1 MGMGAEV
8 FVSYSSQDRDRVIP
22 VVEYLRSLGI
32 SVWVDE
38 GNIHAADL
46 WSEQIVQAIAGCQVM
61 VVMLS
66 GNSTDSHNVVK
77 EAMLASEQKKALLP
91 VYLESAE
98 IPARLQYQLAGIQH
112 LELYGQGEEQVLS
125 DLVTGLKKR
134 GVLGGGDEV
143 VATRS
148 MSIKRHEKPKSTAVS
163 AQPSGSLA
171 KPIAWALA
179 LCVLILLGLLLSKRP
194 PAHTMDSMEVKQT
207 SGVGRIHLKISIPEE
222 YPMAKPTDMPFGVA
236 WRMLAISPNG
246 KHLTYVCMHEN
257 ERHLCLRSL
266 SDDTFQLLKG
276 SNGAVHP
283 FFSPDENWVGFL
295 SEKKIKKIEISSG
308 LLAEVCD
315 AKNPY
320 AGATWGDEGKI
331 YFGDSEGSQFLK
343 VDENGGEPEFVSKV
357 ILNAFSP
364 SVVSNGKGVVLSSP
378 GINVDRAPFSVYFV
392 PSTGDNPLKLLDGRA
407 PSWFGG
413 KHLITVDDNQLR
425 LTEFD
430 IETFKPLGE
439 TKTILNSKIR
449 NDRDSAQ
456 YSISQNNI
464 LAFIEGNSKPEL
476 NLSLLDPTKKES
488 VSLSERRQQ
497 YGQFS
502 VSPSGEKVAVEIVD
516 NQIYSINIFDIKRG
530 RFSSFLNS
538 KHNYAPFWGVD
549 GEKLYYT
556 SNRTDLSEFGLY
568 VYDFEK
574 QKEEEIIL
582 DGETMGRLHVS
593 SVSMDGNMIL
603 CFGEQK
609 GTRSGE
615 LYYVDFSQR
624 KQYQLTENRLQEWGG
639 VFSPDEKWLAYTSE
653 KDMEGSFAIYL
664 NRFPEM
670 NQEIRI
676 STGGGEEPKW
686 LPDGSGVYYRNGS
699 LWLKVALDL
708 EGEPEI
714 GEPELF
720 FEGDYVNVWGP
731 SHDIF
736 PDGRILLLKGEEWVP
751 PTEIDVIIN
760 ALDLE
765 P

>member
-1 MGMGAEV
+1 MGAEV

-22 VVEYLRSLGI
+22 VVDYLRSSGI

-143 VATRS
+143 VAKRS

-171 KPIAWALA
+171 KPIAWVLA
-179 LCVLILLGLLLSKRP
+179 LCVLVLLGLLLSKRP
-194 PAHTMDSMEVKQT
+194 PAHTMDSTEVKQN
-207 SGVGRIHLKISIPEE
+207 SGVGRIHLKIPIPEE
-222 YPMAKPTDMPFGVA
+222 YPMAKPTDMPFGA
-236 WRMLAISPNG
+236 LRRMLAISPNG
-246 KHLTYVCMHEN
+246 KHLAYVCMHEN

-276 SNGAVHP
+276 SNGAVLP
-283 FFSPDENWVGFL
+283 FFSPDEKWLGFL
-295 SEKKIKKIEISSG
+295 TEKKVKKIEISSG

-315 AKNPY
+315 ANNPY
-320 AGATWGDEGKI
+320 AGATWSDEGKI
-331 YFGDSEGSQFLK
+331 YFGDSEGKKFLK

-357 ILNAFSP
+357 ILTAFSP
-364 SVVSNGKGVVLSSP
+364 SAVPSGKGVVFDSP
-378 GINVDRAPFSVYFV
+378 GINVTRAPLSAYFV
-392 PSTGDNPLKLLDGRA
+392 PSTEDNPMKLLDGRV
-407 PSWFGG
+407 PSWFAE
-413 KHLITVDDNQLR
+413 KHLITLEDNQLR
-425 LTEFD
+425 LTELD

-449 NDRDSAQ
+449 NDIDTAQ

-464 LAFIEGNSKPEL
+464 LAFIEGDSKPEL
-476 NLSLLDPTKKES
+476 YLSLLDPTKKEP
-488 VSLSERRQQ
+488 VLLSEKRQQ
-497 YGQFS
+497 LGQFS
-502 VSPSGEKVAVEIVD
+502 VSPNGGKVAIEIVG
-516 NQIYSINIFDIKRG
+516 NQIYTINIFDIKRG
-530 RFSSFLNS
+530 RFSSISNS
-538 KHNYAPFWGVD
+538 KNNYAPFWGVD

-556 SNRTDLSEFGLY
+556 SNRTNPSEFRLY
-568 VYDFEK
+568 VYDFGK

-582 DGETMGRLHVS
+582 DGEPMSRVHVS
-593 SVSMDGNMIL
+593 SVSRDGNKIL

-609 GTRSGE
+609 GSTLSE
-615 LYYVDFSQR
+615 LYYVDISER
-624 KQYQLTENRLQEWGG
+624 KKYQLTKNRLQEWGG

-676 STGGGEEPKW
+676 SVGGGEEPKW
-686 LPDGSGVYYRNGS
+686 LPDGSAVYYRNGS
-699 LWLKVALDL
+699 KWMKVVLDL
-708 EGEPEI
+708 KGEPEI

>member
-1 MGMGAEV
+1 MGAEV
-8 FVSYSSQDRDRVIP
+8 FVSYSSLDRDRVIP
-22 VVEYLRSLGI
+22 VVDFLRSSGV

-46 WSEQIVQAIAGCQVM
+46 WSEQIVQAIAGCRVM

-66 GNSTDSHNVVK
+66 GNSTDSHNVIK

-91 VYLESAE
+91 VYLEPAE

-112 LELYGQGEEQVLS
+112 LELYGQDEQQVLA
-125 DLVTGLKKR
+125 DLAAGLIKR
-134 GVLGGGDEV
+134 GVSGEGDTAQPQSSTV
-143 VATRS
+143 
-148 MSIKRHEKPKSTAVS
+148 KRHEPPRPRVATQKPPANM
-163 AQPSGSLA
+163 A
-171 KPIAWALA
+171 KPIAWALGM
-179 LCVLILLGLLLSKRP
+179 CVIILLGLMLFNRP
-194 PAHTMDSMEVKQT
+194 VTEPLQKTEQKQKST
-207 SGVGRIHLKISIPEE
+207 LGRIHLKIPIPEE
-222 YPMAKPTDMPFGVA
+222 YPMAKPIDMPFGVA

-246 KHLTYVCMHEN
+246 KHLAYVCMHEK
-257 ERHLCLRSL
+257 ERHLCFRSL

-276 SNGAVHP
+276 SNGAVLP
-283 FFSPDENWVGFL
+283 FFSPDEKWVGFL
-295 SEKKIKKIEISSG
+295 TEKKVKKIEISSG
-308 LLAEVCD
+308 LLAEICD

-320 AGATWGDEGKI
+320 AGATWSDDGMI
-331 YFGDSEGSQFLK
+331 YFGDSEGSKFLK
-343 VDENGGEPEFVSKV
+343 VDENGGEPELVSERMPF
-357 ILNAFSP
+357 IMNP
-364 SVVSNGKGVVLSSP
+364 SAVPNGKGVVFDSP
-378 GINVDRAPFSVYFV
+378 GINVSRAPFSVYFV
-392 PSTGDNPLKLLDGRA
+392 PSTEDNPLKLLDGRM

-413 KHLITVDDNQLR
+413 RHLIIVEDNQLR

-449 NDRDSAQ
+449 NDHDDAQ

-464 LAFIEGNSKPEL
+464 LAFIEGDSKPEL
-476 NLSLLDPTKKES
+476 SLSLLDPMKKES
-488 VSLSERRQQ
+488 VLLSEKWQQ

-502 VSPSGEKVAVEIVD
+502 ISPSGEKVAVEIVD
-516 NQIYSINIFDIKRG
+516 NQIYSINILDIKRG
-530 RFSSFLNS
+530 RFSSFLSS
-538 KHNYAPFWGVD
+538 KHNYAPFWGSD
-549 GEKLYYT
+549 EKKLYYT

-568 VYDFEK
+568 AYDFGK

-582 DGETMGRLHVS
+582 DGEKMGVLYVS
-593 SVSMDGNMIL
+593 SVSKDGNKLL
-603 CFGEQK
+603 CFGVQK
-609 GTRSGE
+609 GTRSGG
-615 LYYVDFSQR
+615 LYYVDISER
-624 KQYQLTENRLQEWGG
+624 KQYQLTQNLFQEWGG

-676 STGGGEEPKW
+676 SVGGGEEPKW

-699 LWLKVALDL
+699 QWMKVALDL

-720 FEGDYVNVWGP
+720 FEGDYLNVWGP

-751 PTEIDVIIN
+751 PTAIDVIIN
-760 ALDLE
+760 AVDSVE
-765 P
+765 

>member
-1 MGMGAEV
+1 MGAEV

-22 VVEYLRSLGI
+22 VVDYLRSSGI

-143 VATRS
+143 VAKRS

-171 KPIAWALA
+171 KPIAWVLA
-179 LCVLILLGLLLSKRP
+179 LCVLVLLGLLLSKRP
-194 PAHTMDSMEVKQT
+194 PAHTMDSTEVKQN
-207 SGVGRIHLKISIPEE
+207 SGVGRIHLKIPIPEE
-222 YPMAKPTDMPFGVA
+222 YPMAKPTDMPFGA
-236 WRMLAISPNG
+236 LRRMLAISPNG
-246 KHLTYVCMHEN
+246 KHLAYVCMHEN

-276 SNGAVHP
+276 SNGAVLP
-283 FFSPDENWVGFL
+283 FFSPDEKWLGFL
-295 SEKKIKKIEISSG
+295 TEKKVKKIEISSG

-315 AKNPY
+315 ANNPY
-320 AGATWGDEGKI
+320 AGATWSDEGKI
-331 YFGDSEGSQFLK
+331 YFGDSEGKKFLK

-357 ILNAFSP
+357 ILTAFSP
-364 SVVSNGKGVVLSSP
+364 SAVPSGKGVVFDSP
-378 GINVDRAPFSVYFV
+378 GINVTRAPLSAYFV
-392 PSTGDNPLKLLDGRA
+392 PSTEDNPMKLLDGRV
-407 PSWFGG
+407 PSWFAE
-413 KHLITVDDNQLR
+413 KHLITLEDNQLR
-425 LTEFD
+425 LTELD

-439 TKTILNSKIR
+439 AKTILNSKIR
-449 NDRDSAQ
+449 NDIDTAQ

-464 LAFIEGNSKPEL
+464 LAFIEGDSKPEL
-476 NLSLLDPTKKES
+476 YLSLLDPTKKEP
-488 VSLSERRQQ
+488 VLLSEKRQQ
-497 YGQFS
+497 LGQFS
-502 VSPSGEKVAVEIVD
+502 VSPNGGKVAIEIVG
-516 NQIYSINIFDIKRG
+516 NQIYTINIFDIKRG
-530 RFSSFLNS
+530 RFSSISNS
-538 KHNYAPFWGVD
+538 KNNYAPFWGVD

-556 SNRTDLSEFGLY
+556 SNRTNPSEFRLY
-568 VYDFEK
+568 VYDFGK

-582 DGETMGRLHVS
+582 DGEPMSRVHVS
-593 SVSMDGNMIL
+593 SVSRDGNKIL

-609 GTRSGE
+609 GSTLSE
-615 LYYVDFSQR
+615 LYYVDISER
-624 KQYQLTENRLQEWGG
+624 KKYQLTKNRLQEWGG

-676 STGGGEEPKW
+676 SVGGGEEPKW
-686 LPDGSGVYYRNGS
+686 LPDGSAVYYRNGS
-699 LWLKVALDL
+699 KWMKVVLDL
-708 EGEPEI
+708 KGEPEI

>member
-1 MGMGAEV
+1 MGAEV

-22 VVEYLRSLGI
+22 VVDYLRSSGI

-91 VYLESAE
+91 VYLEPAE

-171 KPIAWALA
+171 KPIAWVLA

-194 PAHTMDSMEVKQT
+194 PAHTMDSTEVKQN

-222 YPMAKPTDMPFGVA
+222 YPMAKPTDMPVGVA
-236 WRMLAISPNG
+236 WRMLTISPNG
-246 KHLTYVCMHEN
+246 THLAYVCMHEK

-276 SNGAVHP
+276 SSRAVLP
-283 FFSPDENWVGFL
+283 FFSPDEKWLGFL
-295 SEKKIKKIEISSG
+295 TEKKVKKIEISSG

-315 AKNPY
+315 ATNPY
-320 AGATWGDEGKI
+320 AGATWSDQGKI
-331 YFGDSEGSQFLK
+331 YFGDMEGSEFLK
-343 VDENGGEPEFVSKV
+343 VDENGGEPEFVSKK
-357 ILNAFSP
+357 ILRAWNP
-364 SVVSNGKGVVLSSP
+364 STVPNGKGVVFNSP
-378 GINVDRAPFSVYFV
+378 GINVTRAPYAVYFV
-392 PSTGDNPLKLLDGRA
+392 SSTENNLLKLLDGRM
-407 PSWFGG
+407 PSWFGE
-413 KHLITVDDNQLR
+413 KHLITLEDNQLR
-425 LTEFD
+425 LTEFNT
-430 IETFKPLGE
+430 ETFKPAGKI
-439 TKTILNSKIR
+439 KTIVNSKIR
-449 NDRDSAQ
+449 NDKFTAQ
-456 YSISQNNI
+456 YSLSQNNI
-464 LAFIEGNSKPEL
+464 LAFIEGDSKPEL
-476 NLSLLDPTKKES
+476 SLLLLDPIKKES
-488 VSLSERRQQ
+488 ALLSERWQQ

-502 VSPSGEKVAVEIVD
+502 ISPSGQKLAVEIED
-516 NQIYSINIFDIKRG
+516 NQISSINIFDIKRG
-530 RFSSFLNS
+530 RFSSFLSS
-538 KHNYAPFWGVD
+538 KHNYAPFWGAD
-549 GEKLYYT
+549 GEKIYYT
-556 SNRTDLSEFGLY
+556 SNRKDPSEFGLF
-568 VYDFEK
+568 VYDFGK

-582 DGETMGRLHVS
+582 DGETMGAL
-593 SVSMDGNMIL
+593 SVSDVSRDGKKIL
-603 CFGEQK
+603 CHGKSMGGGME
-609 GTRSGE
+609 E
-615 LYYVDFSQR
+615 LYYVDISER
-624 KQYQLTENRLQEWGG
+624 KNYQLTKNRLQEWGG

-676 STGGGEEPKW
+676 SVGGGEEPKW
-686 LPDGSGVYYRNGS
+686 LPDGSAVYYRNGS
-699 LWLKVALDL
+699 KWMKVILKLDN
-708 EGEPEI
+708 EPEI

-720 FEGDYVNVWGP
+720 FEGPYVNVPGP

-736 PDGRILLLKGEEWVP
+736 PDGRTLLLKGEEWMP

-760 ALDLE
+760 ALDLA

>member
-1 MGMGAEV
+1 MGAEV
-8 FVSYSSQDRDRVIP
+8 FVSYSSLDRDRVIP
-22 VVEYLRSLGI
+22 VVDFLRSSGV

-46 WSEQIVQAIAGCQVM
+46 WSEQIVQAIAGCRVM

-66 GNSTDSHNVVK
+66 GNSTDSHNVIK

-91 VYLESAE
+91 VYLEPAE

-112 LELYGQGEEQVLS
+112 LELYGQDEQQVLA
-125 DLVTGLKKR
+125 DLAAGLIKR
-134 GVLGGGDEV
+134 GVSGEGDTAQPQSSTV
-143 VATRS
+143 
-148 MSIKRHEKPKSTAVS
+148 KRHEPPRPRVATQKPPANM
-163 AQPSGSLA
+163 A
-171 KPIAWALA
+171 KPIAWALGM
-179 LCVLILLGLLLSKRP
+179 CVIILLGLMLFNRP
-194 PAHTMDSMEVKQT
+194 VTEPLQKTEQKQKST
-207 SGVGRIHLKISIPEE
+207 LGRIHLKIPIPEE

-246 KHLTYVCMHEN
+246 KHLAYVCMHEK
-257 ERHLCLRSL
+257 ERHLCFRSL

-276 SNGAVHP
+276 SNGAVLP
-283 FFSPDENWVGFL
+283 FFSPDEKWVGFL
-295 SEKKIKKIEISSG
+295 TEKKVKKIEISSG
-308 LLAEVCD
+308 LLAEICD

-320 AGATWGDEGKI
+320 AGATWSDDGMI
-331 YFGDSEGSQFLK
+331 YFGDSEGSKFLK
-343 VDENGGEPEFVSKV
+343 VDENGGEPELVSERMPF
-357 ILNAFSP
+357 IMNP
-364 SVVSNGKGVVLSSP
+364 SAVPNGKGVVFDSP
-378 GINVDRAPFSVYFV
+378 GINVSRAPFSVYFV
-392 PSTGDNPLKLLDGRA
+392 PSTEDNPLKLLDGRM

-413 KHLITVDDNQLR
+413 RHLIIVEDNQLR

-449 NDRDSAQ
+449 NDHDDAQ

-464 LAFIEGNSKPEL
+464 LAFIEGDSKPEL
-476 NLSLLDPTKKES
+476 SLSLLDPMKKES
-488 VSLSERRQQ
+488 VLLSEKWQQ

-502 VSPSGEKVAVEIVD
+502 ISPSGEKVAVEIVD
-516 NQIYSINIFDIKRG
+516 NQIYSINILDIKRG
-530 RFSSFLNS
+530 RFSSFLSS
-538 KHNYAPFWGVD
+538 KHNYAPFWGSD
-549 GEKLYYT
+549 EKKLYYT

-568 VYDFEK
+568 AYDFGK

-582 DGETMGRLHVS
+582 DGEKMGVLYVS
-593 SVSMDGNMIL
+593 SVSKDGNKLL
-603 CFGEQK
+603 CFGVQK
-609 GTRSGE
+609 GTRSGG
-615 LYYVDFSQR
+615 LYYVDISER
-624 KQYQLTENRLQEWGG
+624 KQYQLTQNLFQEWGG

-676 STGGGEEPKW
+676 SVGGGEEPKW

-699 LWLKVALDL
+699 QWMKVALDL

-720 FEGDYVNVWGP
+720 FEGDYLNVWGP

-751 PTEIDVIIN
+751 PTAIDVIIN
-760 ALDLE
+760 AVDSVE
-765 P
+765 

>member
-1 MGMGAEV
+1 MDAEV

-22 VVEYLRSLGI
+22 VVDYLRSSGI

-143 VATRS
+143 VAKRS

-171 KPIAWALA
+171 KPIAWVLA
-179 LCVLILLGLLLSKRP
+179 LCVLVLLGLLLSKRP
-194 PAHTMDSMEVKQT
+194 PAHTMDSTEVKQN
-207 SGVGRIHLKISIPEE
+207 SGVGRIHLKIPIPEE
-222 YPMAKPTDMPFGVA
+222 YPMAKPTDMPFGA
-236 WRMLAISPNG
+236 LRRMLAISPNG
-246 KHLTYVCMHEN
+246 KHLAYVCMHEN

-276 SNGAVHP
+276 SNGAVLP
-283 FFSPDENWVGFL
+283 FFSPDEKWLGFL
-295 SEKKIKKIEISSG
+295 TEKKVKKIEISSG

-315 AKNPY
+315 ANNPY
-320 AGATWGDEGKI
+320 AGATWSDEGKI
-331 YFGDSEGSQFLK
+331 YFGDSEGKKFLK

-357 ILNAFSP
+357 ILTAFSP
-364 SVVSNGKGVVLSSP
+364 SAVPSGKGVVFDSP
-378 GINVDRAPFSVYFV
+378 GINVTRAPLSAYFV
-392 PSTGDNPLKLLDGRA
+392 PSTEDNPMKLLDGRV
-407 PSWFGG
+407 PSWFAE
-413 KHLITVDDNQLR
+413 KHLITLEDNQLR
-425 LTEFD
+425 LTELD
-430 IETFKPLGE
+430 IETFKPLGAA
-439 TKTILNSKIR
+439 KTILNSKIR
-449 NDRDSAQ
+449 NDIDTAQ

-464 LAFIEGNSKPEL
+464 LAFIEGDSKPEL
-476 NLSLLDPTKKES
+476 YLSLLDPTKKEP
-488 VSLSERRQQ
+488 VLLSEKRQQ
-497 YGQFS
+497 LGQFS
-502 VSPSGEKVAVEIVD
+502 VSPNGGKVAIEIVG
-516 NQIYSINIFDIKRG
+516 NQIYTINIFDIKRG
-530 RFSSFLNS
+530 RFSSISNS
-538 KHNYAPFWGVD
+538 KNNYAPFWGVD

-556 SNRTDLSEFGLY
+556 SNRTNPSEFRLY
-568 VYDFEK
+568 VYDFGK

-582 DGETMGRLHVS
+582 DGEPMSRVHVS
-593 SVSMDGNMIL
+593 SVSRDGNKIL

-609 GTRSGE
+609 GSTLSE
-615 LYYVDFSQR
+615 LYYVDISER
-624 KQYQLTENRLQEWGG
+624 KKYQLTKNRLQEWGG

-676 STGGGEEPKW
+676 SVGGGEEPKW
-686 LPDGSGVYYRNGS
+686 LPDGSAVYYRNGS
-699 LWLKVALDL
+699 KWMKVVLDL
-708 EGEPEI
+708 KGEPEI

>member
-1 MGMGAEV
+1 MGAEV

-22 VVEYLRSLGI
+22 VVDYLRSSGI

-163 AQPSGSLA
+163 AQPSGSPA
-171 KPIAWALA
+171 KPIAWMLA
-179 LCVLILLGLLLSKRP
+179 LCVLILLGLLLSKTP
-194 PAHTMDSMEVKQT
+194 PAHTIDSTEVKQT
-207 SGVGRIHLKISIPEE
+207 SGVGRIHLKIPIPEE

-236 WRMLAISPNG
+236 MRMLAISPNG
-246 KHLTYVCMHEN
+246 KYLAYVCMHEK

-276 SNGAVHP
+276 SNGAVLP
-283 FFSPDENWVGFL
+283 FFSPDGQWVGFL
-295 SEKKIKKIEISSG
+295 TEKKVKKIELSSG

-315 AKNPY
+315 ANNPY
-320 AGATWGDEGKI
+320 AGATWSDEGMI
-331 YFGDSEGSQFLK
+331 YFGDSEGFKFSK
-343 VDENGGEPEFVSKV
+343 VNENGGELEFVSEK
-357 ILNAFSP
+357 ILRARNP
-364 SVVSNGKGVVLSSP
+364 ITVPKGKGIVFDSP
-378 GINVDRAPFSVYFV
+378 GINVSRAPVSVYFV
-392 PSTGDNPLKLLDGRA
+392 SSTEDKLLKLLDGRV
-407 PSWFGG
+407 PSWFGE
-413 KHLITVDDNQLR
+413 KHLLTLEDNQLR
-425 LTEFD
+425 LTEFND
-430 IETFKPLGE
+430 ETFKPSGK
-439 TKTILNSKIR
+439 TKTIVNSKIR
-449 NDRDSAQ
+449 NNKFGAQ
-456 YSISQNNI
+456 YSLSQNNI
-464 LAFIEGNSKPEL
+464 LAFIEGDSKSEL
-476 NLSLLDPTKKES
+476 SLSLLDPINKES
-488 VSLSERRQQ
+488 ALLSDRWQQ

-502 VSPSGEKVAVEIVD
+502 ISPSGQKLAVEIVD
-516 NQIYSINIFDIKRG
+516 NQTYSINIFDFKRG
-530 RFSSFLNS
+530 RFSSFSNS
-538 KHNYAPFWGVD
+538 KHNYSPFWGRD
-549 GEKLYYT
+549 EKKIYYT
-556 SNRTDLSEFGLY
+556 SNRKDPTEFGLY
-568 VYDFEK
+568 VYDFGK
-574 QKEEEIIL
+574 QKEEQIIL
-582 DGETMGRLHVS
+582 EGETMGRL
-593 SVSMDGNMIL
+593 SVSDVSRDGEKIL
-603 CFGEQK
+603 CYGQQK
-609 GTRSGE
+609 GTGMEE
-615 LYYVDFSQR
+615 LYYVDLSQR
-624 KQYQLTENRLQEWGG
+624 KQYRLTKNRLQEWGG

-670 NQEIRI
+670 NDEIRI
-676 STGGGEEPKW
+676 SAGGGEEPKW
-686 LPDGSGVYYRNGS
+686 LPDGSAVYYRNGS
-699 LWLKVALDL
+699 KWMKVILKLDN
-708 EGEPEI
+708 EPEI

-720 FEGDYVNVWGP
+720 FEGPYVNVPGP

-760 ALDLE
+760 ALDVG